1 MLTKS
6 KNVSFLLLDFNEAP
20 NSEIW
25 IKESVWWR
33 GFQFLN
39 WGAFFARF
47 NLAIIGAQHSESM
60 TCRRLRRIYETSTA
74 PTHSH
79 HSSGAFLR
87 CLSPESQFFP
97 FYFNILWGCPFPW
110 PSSALPTGPQIS
122 LGYDGCC
129 CSCARKPPRKRSIA
143 AVYQSERSVSLWL
156 RQKNNETDISQL
168 LANNNNNGHWR
179 KEYCLI
185 KSIRSGATELFY
197 HGMTSLLLLGG
208 RGGCQPVDG
217 EDPVGTD
224 REYDEELVS
233 KLGWEAWERL
243 PNLRRPCPRGMM
255 MAITEGAFA
264 ALLPWTIAIVLFSTT
279 CPPCVAC
286 LLRKRDTR
294 NRPPGSSYNMTLVLV
309 QETSQRKDKRK

>member
-39 WGAFFARF
+39 WGAFFARY
-47 NLAIIGAQHSESM
+47 NLAIFGAQHSESM

-97 FYFNILWGCPFPW
+97 LYFNILWGCPFPW

-122 LGYDGCC
+122 LGYDSCC
-129 CSCARKPPRKRSIA
+129 CSCARKPPGKRSNA
-143 AVYQSERSVSLWL
+143 AVYQLERSVSVWL
-156 RQKNNETDISQL
+156 RQKNNETGISQL
-168 LANNNNNGHWR
+168 LANNNNGHWR
-179 KEYCLI
+179 KEYCFG
-185 KSIRSGATELFY
+185 KSIRSGATKLLY
-197 HGMTSLLLLGG
+197 YTMTSLLLLEA
-208 RGGCQPVDG
+208 RGGCQPTSGWWRPGGDRQRRWWRISLQ
-217 EDPVGTD
+217 VGM
-224 REYDEELVS
+224 
-233 KLGWEAWERL
+233 G
-243 PNLRRPCPRGMM
+243 GM
-255 MAITEGAFA
+255 G
-264 ALLPWTIAIVLFSTT
+264 TIAKLTSAMSSWDDDGNNRRSFRSIITMNNRSCTPQHHMPALRFLL
-279 CPPCVAC
+279 VA
-286 LLRKRDTR
+286 KK
-294 NRPPGSSYNMTLVLV
+294 GYAKSASG
-309 QETSQRKDKRK
+309 Q